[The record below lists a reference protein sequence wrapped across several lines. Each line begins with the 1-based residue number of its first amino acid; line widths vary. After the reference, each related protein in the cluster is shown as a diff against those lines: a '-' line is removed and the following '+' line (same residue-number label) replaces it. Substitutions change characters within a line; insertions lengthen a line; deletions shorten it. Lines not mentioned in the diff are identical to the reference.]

1 MTLKELF
8 KQGKLHIGVSEIKQF
23 SAVNIGFIN
32 KGKEDETQ
40 LDVTH
45 NILTKYGQD
54 ELVELFEWFAKECK
68 VPKDSVTYCEV
79 VATANTYKELIEMG
93 Y

>member
-8 KQGKLHIGVSEIKQF
+8 KQGKLQLDISEVKQF
-23 SAVNIGFIN
+23 SAVNIGFVHD
-32 KGKEDETQ
+32 GKEDETQ

-68 VPKDSVTYCEV
+68 IPKNSVTYCVV

>member
-8 KQGKLHIGVSEIKQF
+8 KQGKLQLDISEVKQF
-23 SAVNIGFIN
+23 SVVNIGFIFE
-32 KGKEDETQ
+32 GKEDETQ

-45 NILTKYGQD
+45 NIFTKTGQK
-54 ELVELFEWFAKECK
+54 ELIELFEDLFGLSKN
-68 VPKDSVTYCEV
+68 SVTYCVV

>member
-1 MTLKELF
+1 MTLKKLF
-8 KQGKLHIGVSEIKQF
+8 KQGKLHVSVNEIKQF

-32 KGKEDETQ
+32 DGKEDETQ

-45 NILTKYGQD
+45 NILTKYGQK
-54 ELVELFEWFAKECK
+54 ELIELFEWFAKECK
-68 VPKDSVTYCEV
+68 VSKNSVTYCEV